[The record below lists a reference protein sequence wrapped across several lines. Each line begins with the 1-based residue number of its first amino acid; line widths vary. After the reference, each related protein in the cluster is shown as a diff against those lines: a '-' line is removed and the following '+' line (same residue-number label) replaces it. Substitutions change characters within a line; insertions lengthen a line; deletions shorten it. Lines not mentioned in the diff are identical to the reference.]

1 MDGYKIKR
9 WLILVVALLVIT
21 IMGITMGGRERVTF
35 VENAVGTVIAP
46 IQKGI
51 YNVGSFISD
60 KVKPIVSIWTLEA
73 ENEALTD
80 ENERLHQELIEA
92 RLLANEYEDLLSLR
106 AALNYAENQ
115 DLDNYVTANVIAKDT
130 GNWYSMFTIDKG
142 TNDGVT
148 KNSAVMNGDG
158 LVGLVYE
165 VGANWGQVITI
176 VDNKSNIGFE
186 VLDADQTYDGVL
198 HGSVD
203 AVISG
208 ELLDPRAEVGVGN
221 IVVTSGLGIYPK
233 GIHIGHISEV
243 IHDEDNLL
251 ISVVVEPSVN
261 FRNIDRLFV
270 IPKEELNNDQ

>member
-1 MDGYKIKR
+1 MDGYKIRR
-9 WLILVVALLVIT
+9 WLILVVAIFVIT
-21 IMGITMGGRERVTF
+21 IMGITMGGRERVTL
-35 VENAVGTVIAP
+35 VENAIGTVIAP
-46 IQKGI
+46 IQKGV
-51 YNVGSFISD
+51 YNIGSFIGD
-60 KVKPIVSIWTLEA
+60 KIRPIVSIWTLEE
-73 ENEALTD
+73 ENKTLQA
-80 ENERLHQELIEA
+80 ENERLHQQLIEA
-92 RLLANEYEDLLSLR
+92 QLLANEYEDLLSLR

-115 DLDNYVTANVIAKDT
+115 ELDNYVTANVIAKDT

-142 TNDGVT
+142 TSDGIT

-165 VGANWGQVITI
+165 VGSNWGKVITI
-176 VDNKSNIGFE
+176 IDNKSNIGFE
-186 VLDADQTYDGVL
+186 VIDADQTYDGVL

-208 ELLDPRAEVGVGN
+208 ELLDPRAEVGIGN

-243 IHDEDNLL
+243 IYDDDNLL

-261 FRNIDRLFV
+261 FKNIDRLFV
-270 IPKEELNNDQ
+270 IPKEELENDQ